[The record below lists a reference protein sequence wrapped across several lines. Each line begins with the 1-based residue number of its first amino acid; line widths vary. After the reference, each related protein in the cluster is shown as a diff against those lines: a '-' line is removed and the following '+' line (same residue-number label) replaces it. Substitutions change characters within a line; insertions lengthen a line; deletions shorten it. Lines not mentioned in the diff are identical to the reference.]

1 MNKYRL
7 VQKTNNAFIKPYVT
21 YEIEKL
27 RKFLFWKWWSNNYL
41 HDVEGS
47 YTFHKIDEAKN
58 FLSILNK
65 EKQWVDKK
73 IITYE
78 SDN

>member
-1 MNKYRL
+1 MNRYRL
-7 VQKTNNAFIKPYVT
+7 IKKTNNAFKKPYVT

-27 RKFLFWKWWSNNYL
+27 KKFLFWEWWSDDYL

-47 YTFHKIDEAKN
+47 YTFSDLEDAKN

-65 EKQWVDKK
+65 EKQWVSKE
-73 IITYE
+73 II
-78 SDN
+78 N

>member
-7 VQKTNNAFIKPYVT
+7 VKKTNNAFIKPYVT
-21 YEIEKL
+21 YEIEKF
-27 RKFLFWKWWSNNYL
+27 RKFLFWKWWSTDYL

-47 YTFHKIDEAKN
+47 YTFNKVDDAKN

-65 EKQWVDKK
+65 EKQCVSKK
-73 IITYE
+73 VIT
-78 SDN
+78 